1 MDENR
6 NLFDVDPTP
15 EETNDAPS
23 AQEDRQSAE
32 PAADSAAQTPEASTG
47 EDAGQQAQQPQ
58 QTAAQPGGYYSGAGV
73 GRKEYSNPYGYQGYQ
88 QPYNGYQNYQ
98 QPYYGYQQPYQQQQQ
113 PYHQQ
118 PVPKAQKKEKK
129 RSRVGGVIAAC
140 LVCAILAGLGSG
152 IITSNVVSSRY
163 EQSSSAMQEALQSQI
178 DALKSSGSSTVSA
191 SPIAS
196 TTGLSAAQVYQQNV
210 NAVVYIESQTVVNYY
225 GREAEATSS
234 GSGFIISSDGY
245 VLTNYHVVENTKK
258 LTVKTYSGDSYDATL
273 VGYDA
278 SSDVAVLKINGTDL
292 PCVKI
297 GDSDSVNVG
306 DQVVAIGNP
315 LGELTSTLTGGYVS
329 AKGRTI
335 TTENTL
341 TNMIQTDAAI
351 NSGNSGGPLFNMN
364 GEVIGITSAKYSG
377 SSSSGASIE
386 GIGFAIPINEVMD
399 MVDDL
404 KTYGYVTGQAY
415 LGVEVQNIDSS
426 LAKYG
431 LPAGVYVNSITSGSC
446 SEKAGIQQGDIITA
460 LNGTA
465 ITSYDDLAAALKT
478 FGAGDTTTITIYRKG
493 VEKTLTITFDE
504 KVVNRATTETEPT
517 ASAEPSEDQ
526 NSNEYGDYS
535 WEDIFGNIFGR

>member
-1 MDENR
+1 MDENQ

-15 EETNDAPS
+15 EETNS
-23 AQEDRQSAE
+23 T
-32 PAADSAAQTPEASTG
+32 PA
-47 EDAGQQAQQPQ
+47 QQAQQPS
-58 QTAAQPGGYYSGAGV
+58 AESAQPEAPQDASQSTAQPEQNGGYYSGEGV
-73 GRKEYSNPYGYQGYQ
+73 GRREYTNPYGYQQPYQ
-88 QPYNGYQNYQ
+88 QPYGGYQNYQ
-98 QPYYGYQQPYQQQQQ
+98 QPYYGYQQPSYQQ
-113 PYHQQ
+113 PA
-118 PVPKAQKKEKK
+118 PKAPKQKKK
-129 RSRVGGVIAAC
+129 RSKVGGVIAAC
-140 LVCAILAGLGSG
+140 LVCALLAGLGSG
-152 IITSNVVSSRY
+152 IITFSVVNNRWEQTASNL
-163 EQSSSAMQEALQSQI
+163 QEDLQSQI
-178 DALKSSGSSTVSA
+178 DALKNNNSTSVSA

-210 NAVVYIESQTVVNYY
+210 NAVVYIESKAVVNYY

-245 VLTNYHVVENTKK
+245 VLTNYHVVENTKQ

-278 SSDVAVLKINGTDL
+278 SSDVAVLKIDGTDL
-292 PCVKI
+292 PSVKI

-415 LGVEVQNIDSS
+415 LGVEVQEIDSS
-426 LAKYG
+426 LMKYG
-431 LPAGVYVNSITSGSC
+431 LPAGVYVNAVTSGSC

-460 LNGTA
+460 LNGTQ
-465 ITSYDDLAAALKT
+465 ITSYNDLVAALKN
-478 FGAGDTTTITIYRKG
+478 FGAGDTTTITVYRKG
-493 VEKTLTITFDE
+493 VERNLTITFDE
-504 KVVNRATTETEPT
+504 KVVNRATTETQPT
-517 ASAEPSEDQ
+517 EATQGSDQ
-526 NSNEYGDYS
+526 QQGSNEYGDYS

>member
-178 DALKSSGSSTVSA
+178 DALKSSGSSTVPA

-196 TTGLSAAQVYQQNV
+196 TTGLS
-210 NAVVYIESQTVVNYY
+210 
-225 GREAEATSS
+225 
-234 GSGFIISSDGY
+234 
-245 VLTNYHVVENTKK
+245 L
-258 LTVKTYSGDSYDATL
+258 
-273 VGYDA
+273 
-278 SSDVAVLKINGTDL
+278 
-292 PCVKI
+292 
-297 GDSDSVNVG
+297 
-306 DQVVAIGNP
+306 
-315 LGELTSTLTGGYVS
+315 
-329 AKGRTI
+329 
-335 TTENTL
+335 
-341 TNMIQTDAAI
+341 
-351 NSGNSGGPLFNMN
+351 
-364 GEVIGITSAKYSG
+364 
-377 SSSSGASIE
+377 
-386 GIGFAIPINEVMD
+386 
-399 MVDDL
+399 
-404 KTYGYVTGQAY
+404 
-415 LGVEVQNIDSS
+415 S
-426 LAKYG
+426 L
-431 LPAGVYVNSITSGSC
+431 IH
-446 SEKAGIQQGDIITA
+446 I
-460 LNGTA
+460 
-465 ITSYDDLAAALKT
+465 
-478 FGAGDTTTITIYRKG
+478 
-493 VEKTLTITFDE
+493 
-504 KVVNRATTETEPT
+504 
-517 ASAEPSEDQ
+517 
-526 NSNEYGDYS
+526 
-535 WEDIFGNIFGR
+535 